1 MFSYLKKYPFS
12 IIVVA
17 TVIYLSLFKPP
28 KTPLN
33 EIQNLDKLIHLCMYM
48 GLSGIIWIEYLR
60 NHSKS
65 FNLKRILVGGALLP
79 ILFSGLIEI
88 IQENCTTNRSGEWLD
103 FAANST
109 GVLLAGLIGYYIL
122 RPKFQK
128 K

>member
-60 NHSKS
+60 NHSKN
-65 FNLKRILVGGALLP
+65 FNLKRILVGGVLLP

-103 FAANST
+103 FVANSI
-109 GVLLAGLIGYYIL
+109 GVLLTALIGYYIL